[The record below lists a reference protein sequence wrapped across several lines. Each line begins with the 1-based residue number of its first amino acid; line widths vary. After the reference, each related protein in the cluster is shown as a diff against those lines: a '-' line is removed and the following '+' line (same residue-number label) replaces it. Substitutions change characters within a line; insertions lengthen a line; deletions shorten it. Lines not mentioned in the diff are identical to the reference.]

1 MKAGNEHLTDEAI
14 LIALEK
20 LVLAR
25 SNPQL
30 ERYYAILLFK
40 RASGEPF
47 DISVITGLEDFVTDP
62 VAQEFIRLAQLL

>member
-1 MKAGNEHLTDEAI
+1 MKAGNEHLTEEAV

-40 RASGEPF
+40 RANGEHF
-47 DISVITGLEDFVTDP
+47 DIGAFTGLDDLLTDP
-62 VAQEFIRLAQLL
+62 VAQEFMRLAQLL

>member
-1 MKAGNEHLTDEAI
+1 MKAGNEHLTEEAV

-20 LVLAR
+20 LVLTR

-40 RASGEPF
+40 IASGEPL
-47 DISVITGLEDFVTDP
+47 DISAITDFEDFVTDP
-62 VAQEFIRLAQLL
+62 VAQEFMRLAQLL